1 MAILFSFP
9 LAGRSYIELPKTNCI
24 SISVFGFEDKE
35 KYPIYM
41 SKKYFEDKHDDFLW
55 KRKEGERHHVLIKD
69 FNTFMYDHCERME
82 ENTFWRKLHCGR
94 KHFFVNV

>member
-41 SKKYFEDKHDDFLW
+41 SKKYFEEKHDDFLW
-55 KRKEGERHHVLIKD
+55 IGKKEKGTMFLSKILIHSCMIIVEEWKKTI
-69 FNTFMYDHCERME
+69 FEENYIVE
-82 ENTFWRKLHCGR
+82 ENTFL
-94 KHFFVNV
+94 

>member
-9 LAGRSYIELPKTNCI
+9 LAGRSYTKLPKANCI

-41 SKKYFEDKHDDFLW
+41 SKKYFEEKHDDFL
-55 KRKEGERHHVLIKD
+55 
-69 FNTFMYDHCERME
+69 
-82 ENTFWRKLHCGR
+82 
-94 KHFFVNV
+94 